1 MYTFTP
7 ITISIILVTVLISIA
22 GFRSGRLVDE
32 LIFWPPAITKRYQYY
47 RFVTCG
53 LIHADYMHLIFNM
66 LTLYFF
72 GTIMELHYQGI
83 LGLQKWYYLALYI
96 GALIVSNIPT
106 FLKHK
111 NDYNYRSLGA
121 SGAVSAVLFAF
132 ILLSPWER
140 IYVIVFPIPAIIYGV
155 LFLGYSAYM
164 SKKGGGNVNHDAHFY
179 GALFGIL
186 FTIAVRPEVINLFIN
201 ELKHPHILSL
211 IHF

>member
-1 MYTFTP
+1 MFD
-7 ITISIILVTVLISIA
+7 ITLTIIIVTCVITLT
-22 GFRSGRLVDE
+22 GFRNGKVVDE
-32 LIFWPPAITKRYQYY
+32 LIFWPPAINKKHQYY
-47 RFVTCG
+47 RFITCG

-72 GTIMELHYQGI
+72 GTFMEAHYQGE

-106 FLKHK
+106 YLKHR

-132 ILLSPWER
+132 ILLYPWQR
-140 IYVIVFPIPAIIYGV
+140 IVVLVFPVPAIVYGV
-155 LFLGYSAYM
+155 LFLVYSAYM
-164 SKKGGGNVNHDAHFY
+164 SRKGGDNVNHDAHFY

-186 FTIAVRPEVINLFIN
+186 FTIFVSPNVAGDFWN
-201 ELKHPHILSL
+201 KL
-211 IHF
+211 IHP

>member
-1 MYTFTP
+1 MSNFTLYIII
-7 ITISIILVTVLISIA
+7 ITGLISLV
-22 GFRSGRLVDE
+22 GFRNEKLINE
-32 LIFWPPAITKRYQYY
+32 LIFWPPAITEKFQYY
-47 RFVTCG
+47 RFITCG

-72 GTIMELHYQGI
+72 GTIMEYHYQGV
-83 LGLQKWYYLALYI
+83 LGLQRWYYLALYI

-106 FLKHK
+106 YLKHR

-140 IYVIVFPIPAIIYGV
+140 IYVIVFPIPAIIYGG
-155 LFLGYSAYM
+155 LFLFYSAYM
-164 SKKGGGNVNHDAHFY
+164 SKKGGDNVNHDAHFY

-186 FTIAVRPEVINLFIN
+186 FTIAIRPGVLDIFLN
-201 ELKHPHILSL
+201 ELKHPR
-211 IHF
+211 F

>member
-1 MYTFTP
+1 MFD
-7 ITISIILVTVLISIA
+7 ITLTIIIVTCVITLT
-22 GFRSGRLVDE
+22 GFRNGKVVDE
-32 LIFWPPAITKRYQYY
+32 LIFWPPAISKKHQYY
-47 RFVTCG
+47 RFITCG

-72 GTIMELHYQGI
+72 GTFMEAHYQGE

-106 FLKHK
+106 YLKHR

-132 ILLSPWER
+132 ILLYPWQK
-140 IYVIVFPIPAIIYGV
+140 IIVLVFPVPAIVYGA
-155 LFLGYSAYM
+155 LFLVYSAYM
-164 SKKGGGNVNHDAHFY
+164 SRKGGDNVNHDAHFY

-186 FTIAVRPEVINLFIN
+186 FTIAVSPAVAGDFWN
-201 ELKHPHILSL
+201 KL
-211 IHF
+211 IHP

>member
-1 MYTFTP
+1 MSNFTLYIII
-7 ITISIILVTVLISIA
+7 ITGLISFV
-22 GFRSGRLVDE
+22 GFRNEKLIDE
-32 LIFWPPAITKRYQYY
+32 LIFWPPAITKKFQYY
-47 RFVTCG
+47 RFITCG

-72 GTIMELHYQGI
+72 GTIMEAHYQGV
-83 LGLQKWYYLALYI
+83 LGLQRWYYLALYI

-106 FLKHK
+106 YLKHR

-140 IYVIVFPIPAIIYGV
+140 IYVIVFPIPAIIYGG
-155 LFLGYSAYM
+155 LFLFYSAYM
-164 SKKGGGNVNHDAHFY
+164 SKKGGDNVNHDAHFY

-186 FTIAVRPEVINLFIN
+186 FTIAVRPDVADIFLN
-201 ELKHPHILSL
+201 ELKHPR
-211 IHF
+211 F

>member
-1 MYTFTP
+1 MFD
-7 ITISIILVTVLISIA
+7 ITLTIIIVTCIITLA
-22 GFRSGRLVDE
+22 GFRNGKVVDE
-32 LIFWPPAITKRYQYY
+32 LIFWPPAINKNHQYY
-47 RFVTCG
+47 RFITCG

-72 GTIMELHYQGI
+72 GTFMEAHYQGE

-106 FLKHK
+106 YLKHR

-132 ILLSPWER
+132 ILLYPWQK
-140 IYVIVFPIPAIIYGV
+140 IIVLVFPVPAIVYGV
-155 LFLGYSAYM
+155 LFLVYSAYM
-164 SKKGGGNVNHDAHFY
+164 SKKGGDNVNHDAHFY

-186 FTIAVRPEVINLFIN
+186 FTIFVSPDVAGDFWN
-201 ELKHPHILSL
+201 KL
-211 IHF
+211 IHP

>member
-1 MYTFTP
+1 MSNFTLYIIV
-7 ITISIILVTVLISIA
+7 ITGLISFV
-22 GFRSGRLVDE
+22 GFRNEKLINE
-32 LIFWPPAITKRYQYY
+32 LIFWPPAITQKFQYY
-47 RFVTCG
+47 RFITCG

-72 GTIMELHYQGI
+72 GTIMEYHYQGV

-106 FLKHK
+106 YLKHR

-140 IYVIVFPIPAIIYGV
+140 IYVIVFPIPAIIYGG
-155 LFLGYSAYM
+155 LFLFYSAYM
-164 SKKGGGNVNHDAHFY
+164 SKKGGDNVNHDAHFY

-186 FTIAVRPEVINLFIN
+186 FTIAIRPGVLDIFLN
-201 ELKHPHILSL
+201 ELKHPH
-211 IHF
+211 F

>member
-1 MYTFTP
+1 MFN
-7 ITISIILVTVLISIA
+7 ITISIIFLTTVISLA
-22 GFRSGRLVDE
+22 GFRYGKVVDE
-32 LIFWPPAITKRYQYY
+32 LIFWPPAINKQHQYY
-47 RFVTCG
+47 RFITCG

-72 GTIMELHYQGI
+72 GTIMEYHYQGV
-83 LGLQKWYYLALYI
+83 LGLQRWYYLALYI

-106 FLKHK
+106 YLKHR

-140 IYVIVFPIPAIIYGV
+140 IYVIVFPIPAIIYGG
-155 LFLGYSAYM
+155 LFLFYSAYM
-164 SKKGGGNVNHDAHFY
+164 SRKGGDNVNHDAHFY

-186 FTIAVRPEVINLFIN
+186 FTIAIRPGVLDIFLN
-201 ELKHPHILSL
+201 ELKHPR
-211 IHF
+211 F

>member
-1 MYTFTP
+1 MSNFTLYIII
-7 ITISIILVTVLISIA
+7 ITSLISFV
-22 GFRSGRLVDE
+22 GFRNEKLINE
-32 LIFWPPAITKRYQYY
+32 LIFWPPAITQKFQYY
-47 RFVTCG
+47 RFITCG

-72 GTIMELHYQGI
+72 GTIMEYHYQGV

-106 FLKHK
+106 YLKHR

-140 IYVIVFPIPAIIYGV
+140 IYVIVFPIPAIIYGG
-155 LFLGYSAYM
+155 LFLFYSAYM
-164 SKKGGGNVNHDAHFY
+164 SKKGGDNVNHDAHFY

-186 FTIAVRPEVINLFIN
+186 FTIVVRPDVLDIFLN
-201 ELKHPHILSL
+201 ELKHPH
-211 IHF
+211 F

>member
-1 MYTFTP
+1 MFD
-7 ITISIILVTVLISIA
+7 ITLTIIIVTCVITLT
-22 GFRSGRLVDE
+22 GFKNGKVVDE
-32 LIFWPPAITKRYQYY
+32 LIFWPPAISKKHQYY
-47 RFVTCG
+47 RFITCG

-72 GTIMELHYQGI
+72 GTFMEAHYQGE

-106 FLKHK
+106 YLKHR

-132 ILLSPWER
+132 ILLYPWQR
-140 IYVIVFPIPAIIYGV
+140 IVVLVFPVPAIVYGV
-155 LFLGYSAYM
+155 LFLVYSAYM
-164 SKKGGGNVNHDAHFY
+164 SKKGGDNVNHDAHFY

-186 FTIAVRPEVINLFIN
+186 FTIAVSPNVAGEFWNKLM
-201 ELKHPHILSL
+201 HP
-211 IHF
+211 